1 MIRVLKFILLFIAF
15 PLYIKANTEKL
26 PINRHFIIVVDQ
38 TINSSNNNLSALY
51 KGLSCWL
58 QGENPLQYIER
69 NASVVPPSLNFDQ
82 QNDAISLFAFG
93 MPGNGHKMNSEYGR
107 IHSECWN
114 GSKSEQYVFKDVTKS
129 LIHKRERYINGE
141 RVTAYNGQ
149 HDQMSLPTFLR
160 DCLRPLFNSQDPL
173 HVMISNNSGI
183 TMSHFVYPLIMNFI
197 SKEET
202 ANEYYLILV
211 SDFKSGQYSNNDQ
224 DDKNTLYSLISGKSH
239 IMAYF
244 ERQIKSMRA
253 PFVQAEY
260 LHFQAGDLGA
270 RGVRLIHKDIVMKSQ
285 LYLNSS
291 LELSQKRGNQFNL
304 SEANI
309 TFDKDKATTIDS
321 IGIMILEGKKLLS
334 YRTIVRG
341 DDEIAKL
348 LTEKREYEI
357 PAQTSMDLGQ
367 SSLGDITVK
376 YIFFTMSHDSEGNSV
391 LPVSLTSQQIIAK
404 ESITYIDQEFRR
416 TMTIVLI
423 TLSIIIIIAI
433 MYWLGRKKEVVVNI
447 SRFAQKYVSVTKDR
461 GAVELPCWFYVKD
474 NNLNRIKVSGSVECC
489 RKMTIGGMT
498 KLYVR
503 LQETKPDGF
512 SYYVNGK
519 ECNKFLYIP
528 LKGNK
533 FSFELDININPDIV
547 DVHQLHACSVMMDF
561 KVETSLC
568 GMFKHTDIGI
578 SPEVYDFYFIEDLGR
593 AWVGLDPGTSGS
605 CVAIGNPSGALND
618 PSISLVEVSQG
629 ETMTKIIPSRIIFN
643 KSLAGKTIDMLLPN
657 IDYEYGIAADRNWRA
672 SSSMPRFQSI
682 KKLLG
687 YKKADEDKIDV
698 CVSGSSLK
706 FSGVDLAH
714 LLMRGLDR
722 DLMEYLNNMP
732 VADRQRISENGEC
745 PQRAVVAIPNN
756 YTLPKIE
763 DMIESV
769 ARLGKFKEI
778 RFIYEAEGVL
788 FNYLRKTFG
797 EKQSGTETIM
807 VYDMGGATI
816 NLTVFRITYSYK
828 NGSTYYNISTLGRIG
843 YAVGGDNIDV
853 ALMEYIFTMVSKDEK
868 KRHEYEKKNKTKI
881 LDLILGFK
889 KNIINA
895 QDYTNKMNYLIA
907 EERFMKKISRHD
919 INLEKPR
926 INREIED
933 IQKYYTGLLGALCDK
948 DGYITETSKI
958 LGDFGK
964 IEERE
969 IENNGNTF
977 IENMLDK
984 ILHSSELQNY
994 VYSKI
999 EDAVGEILNYPE
1011 VKSINIDKL
1020 IFAGRSTMFPKI
1032 KDIVNTKV
1040 RSHSKHLNVLNIFS
1054 DEEIKTSVAYGA
1066 CWYGIYNGLVTLDNS
1081 RLTSAY
1087 GFKQT
1092 TGTDSN
1098 LKILLNQNSV
1108 FGDDNMVHGSID
1120 IESLFDGDGQTV
1132 SFYQIMGSGTGKEL
1146 LSEKNRY
1153 KVNFLTGI
1161 PVTQLTQSI
1170 GIDVGR
1176 NNFATCSVTF
1186 DTGMTER
1193 RSDLD
1198 IQTRDIT
1205 EENDWAYVFAT
1216 TDEESVDQPATS
1228 GVSRSNQPTER
1239 KQTAERIAPLQSGQ
1253 WYDNL
1258 DKNKKRRF

>member
-1 MIRVLKFILLFIAF
+1 MFIAF
-15 PLYIKANTEKL
+15 PLYIKANTERL

-38 TINSSNNNLSALY
+38 TISSSNNNLSALY

-58 QGENPLQYIER
+58 QGKDPLQYIER
-69 NASVVPPSLNFDQ
+69 NASVVPSSLNFDQ

-93 MPGNGHKMNSEYGR
+93 MLGDGHKMNSEYGR

-129 LIHKRERYINGE
+129 LIHKRERYLNGE
-141 RVTAYNGQ
+141 RVTAYDGQ
-149 HDQMSLPTFLR
+149 QNKMSLPTFLKY
-160 DCLRPLFNSQDPL
+160 CLRPLFNSQDPL
-173 HVMISNNSGI
+173 HIMIRNNSGI

-197 SKEET
+197 SKKET

-304 SEANI
+304 SDANI

-321 IGIMILEGKKLLS
+321 IGIMIMEGGKILS

-357 PAQTSMDLGQ
+357 PAQTSIDLGQ

-404 ESITYIDQEFRR
+404 ENITYIDQEFRR

-423 TLSIIIIIAI
+423 SLSVIIIIAI
-433 MYWLGRKKEVVVNI
+433 MYWMGRKKKVVVNI
-447 SRFAQKYVSVTKDR
+447 SRFAQKYVNVTKDR
-461 GAVELPCWFYVKD
+461 GAVELPCWFYVKG
-474 NNLNRIKVSGSVECC
+474 NNLNRIKVSGSVDCC

-512 SYYVNGK
+512 SYYVDGK
-519 ECNKFLYIP
+519 KCNDFLHIP
-528 LKGNK
+528 LKGKK
-533 FSFELDININPDIV
+533 FSFELDININPDTV
-547 DVHQLHACSVMMDF
+547 DVRQLHTCSVMIDF
-561 KVETSLC
+561 KVETSVGGL
-568 GMFKHTDIGI
+568 FKHIDAGI

-593 AWVGLDPGTSGS
+593 AWVGFDPGTSGS
-605 CVAIGNPSGALND
+605 CVAVGNPSGALND
-618 PSISLVEVSQG
+618 PSISLVEVRQG
-629 ETMTKIIPSRIIFN
+629 ETMKKIIPSRIIFN
-643 KSLAGKTIDMLLPN
+643 KSFAGKSIDMLLPG

-672 SSSMPRFQSI
+672 SRNMPRFQSI

-687 YKKADEDKIDV
+687 YKKAEEDKIGV
-698 CVSGSSLK
+698 TVGGTTLK

-714 LLMRGLDR
+714 MLMRGLDR
-722 DLMEYLNNMP
+722 ELTEYLNSMSGI
-732 VADRQRISENGEC
+732 DRQRVTDNGSC

-763 DMIESV
+763 DMIASV
-769 ARLGKFKEI
+769 ERLGKFKEI

-797 EKQSGTETIM
+797 QKRLGMENVM

-816 NLTVFRITYSYK
+816 NLTVFRITYTSK

-853 ALMEYIFTMVSKDEK
+853 ALMEYIFTMASDNEN
-868 KRHEYEKKNKTKI
+868 KRHDYEKKHKTEILEAI
-881 LDLILGFK
+881 LDLK

-895 QDYTNKMNYLIA
+895 DREYKDPGLI
-907 EERFMKKISRHD
+907 
-919 INLEKPR
+919 
-926 INREIED
+926 
-933 IQKYYTGLLGALCDK
+933 GAL
-948 DGYITETSKI
+948 
-958 LGDFGK
+958 
-964 IEERE
+964 
-969 IENNGNTF
+969 
-977 IENMLDK
+977 LDK
-984 ILHSSELQNY
+984 EGFCNFTNRLLDSFGSIDDSAMEDVDFTKNTLQKLLDSEELLNF
-994 VYSKI
+994 VYSRVK
-999 EDAVGEILNYPE
+999 DAVVEILKYPE
-1011 VKSINIDKL
+1011 VKSITIDKL
-1020 IFAGRSTMFPKI
+1020 LFAGRSTMFPGI
-1032 KDIVNTKV
+1032 RSIVETV
-1040 RSHSKHLNVLNIFS
+1040 VQSHSHRVKIPNIFN

-1092 TGTDSN
+1092 TGTDSI
-1098 LKILLNQNSV
+1098 LKVLLNQNSV
-1108 FGDDNMVHGSID
+1108 FGHDNMVHGSID

-1132 SFYQIMGSGTGKEL
+1132 SFYQIMGSGTGDDL

-1153 KVNFLTGI
+1153 KVNYLTGI

-1170 GIDVGR
+1170 GVDVGR
-1176 NNFATCSVTF
+1176 NNFVTCSVTF

-1216 TDEESVDQPATS
+1216 TDEESVRQSAN
-1228 GVSRSNQPTER
+1228 VAHISRSNQQRER
-1239 KQTAERIAPLQSGQ
+1239 KQAADRKAPQQTGQ

-1258 DKNKKRRF
+1258 GKSNKRRF

>member
-58 QGENPLQYIER
+58 QGESPLQYIER

-433 MYWLGRKKEVVVNI
+433 MYWLGRKKKVVVNI

-503 LQETKPDGF
+503 LQETNPDGF

-519 ECNKFLYIP
+519 ECNNFLYIP

-547 DVHQLHACSVMMDF
+547 DVRQLHTCSVMIDF
-561 KVETSLC
+561 KVETSVGGL
-568 GMFKHTDIGI
+568 FKHTDAGI

-593 AWVGLDPGTSGS
+593 AWVGFDPGTSGS
-605 CVAIGNPSGALND
+605 CVAVGNPSGALND
-618 PSISLVEVSQG
+618 PSISLVEVSRG
-629 ETMTKIIPSRIIFN
+629 RTMTKIIPSRIIFN
-643 KSLAGKTIDMLLPN
+643 KSFAGKTVDTLLPN
-657 IDYEYGIAADRNWRA
+657 IDYEYGIAADRNWIA
-672 SSSMPRFQSI
+672 SRNMPRFQSI

-687 YKKADEDKIDV
+687 YKKAEEDKIEV
-698 CVSGSSLK
+698 TAGGTTLK

-714 LLMRGLDR
+714 MLMRGLDR
-722 DLMEYLNNMP
+722 DLMEYLNNMSDT
-732 VADRQRISENGEC
+732 DRQRVTDNGEC

-763 DMIESV
+763 DMIASV
-769 ARLGKFKEI
+769 ERLGKFKEI

-797 EKQSGTETIM
+797 QKQSGTENVM

-816 NLTVFRITYSYK
+816 NLTVFRITYTSK

-853 ALMEYIFTMVSKDEK
+853 ALMEYIFTMVSDNEN
-868 KRHEYEKKNKTKI
+868 KRHDYEKKHKTEILEAI
-881 LDLILGFK
+881 LDLK

-895 QDYTNKMNYLIA
+895 
-907 EERFMKKISRHD
+907 
-919 INLEKPR
+919 
-926 INREIED
+926 NRCGAD
-933 IQKYYTGLLGALCDK
+933 PVKLGNSAVGLLGALYDK
-948 DGYITETSKI
+948 EC
-958 LGDFGK
+958 FCH
-964 IEERE
+964 
-969 IENNGNTF
+969 NVN
-977 IENMLDK
+977 NMLGSFGDIDDSAMEEVDFTK
-984 ILHSSELQNY
+984 KTLQKLLDSKELIDF
-994 VYSKI
+994 VYSRVK
-999 EDAVGEILNYPE
+999 DAVAEILKYPE
-1011 VKSINIDKL
+1011 VKPVTIDKL
-1020 IFAGRSTMFPKI
+1020 LFAGRSTMFPGIRSMVETFVK
-1032 KDIVNTKV
+1032 
-1040 RSHSKHLNVLNIFS
+1040 SHSRRVKIPNIFD
-1054 DEEIKTSVAYGA
+1054 DEVEKTSVAYGA

-1092 TGTDSN
+1092 TGTDST
-1098 LKILLNQNSV
+1098 LKVLLNQNSV
-1108 FGDDNMVHGSID
+1108 FGDDNMVRGSID

-1132 SFYQIMGSGTGKEL
+1132 SFYQIMGCGTGDDL

-1153 KVNFLTGI
+1153 KVNYLTGI

-1216 TDEESVDQPATS
+1216 TDEESKSAASTS
-1228 GVSRSNQPTER
+1228 TVSRLNPHKER
-1239 KQTAERIAPLQSGQ
+1239 KQTNEPNILQQTGQ

>member
-1 MIRVLKFILLFIAF
+1 MFFLFPF
-15 PLYIKANTEKL
+15 CVKANIEKL

-38 TINSSNNNLSALY
+38 TISSSNNNLSALY
-51 KGLSCWL
+51 KGLCCWL
-58 QGENPLQYIER
+58 QGKEPLQYIEQ

-141 RVTAYNGQ
+141 RLTAYDGQ
-149 HDQMSLPTFLR
+149 QDKMSLPTFLR

-173 HVMISNNSGI
+173 HIMIRNNSGI

-357 PAQTSMDLGQ
+357 PAQTSMDLVQ

-433 MYWLGRKKEVVVNI
+433 MYWLGRKKKVVVNI

-519 ECNKFLYIP
+519 ECNNFLYIP

-547 DVHQLHACSVMMDF
+547 DVRQLHTCSVMIDF
-561 KVETSLC
+561 KVETSVGGL
-568 GMFKHTDIGI
+568 FKHTDAGI

-593 AWVGLDPGTSGS
+593 AWVGFDPGTSGS
-605 CVAIGNPSGALND
+605 CVAVGNPSGALND

-629 ETMTKIIPSRIIFN
+629 ETMKKIIPSRIIFN
-643 KSLAGKTIDMLLPN
+643 KSFAGKSCDMLLPG
-657 IDYEYGIAADRNWRA
+657 IDYEYGFAAERNWRA
-672 SSSMPRFQSI
+672 SRNLPRFQSI

-687 YKKADEDKIDV
+687 YKKDEEDKIV
-698 CVSGSSLK
+698 VTTGGTTLK
-706 FSGVDLAH
+706 FSGVDIAH

-722 DLMEYLNNMP
+722 ELMEYLNNMSGT
-732 VADRQRISENGEC
+732 DRQRVTDDGKC

-763 DMIESV
+763 DMIASV
-769 ARLGKFKEI
+769 ERLGKFKEI

-797 EKQSGTETIM
+797 QKQSGTETVM

-816 NLTVFRITYSYK
+816 NLTVFRITYTSK

-853 ALMEYIFTMVSKDEK
+853 ALMEYVFSKISGDKNEC
-868 KRHEYEKKNKTKI
+868 HDYEKKHKTQILGEILQNKLAIIQADRYIKIPKKNLDPMTERKYLSKLDMLRDRNSYIEATTAILSGFGVIDDSRIENDGDQFTANMLKKI
-881 LDLILGFK
+881 LNSDEL
-889 KNIINA
+889 
-895 QDYTNKMNYLIA
+895 Y
-907 EERFMKKISRHD
+907 
-919 INLEKPR
+919 
-926 INREIED
+926 
-933 IQKYYTGLLGALCDK
+933 
-948 DGYITETSKI
+948 
-958 LGDFGK
+958 DF
-964 IEERE
+964 
-969 IENNGNTF
+969 
-977 IENMLDK
+977 
-984 ILHSSELQNY
+984 
-994 VYSKI
+994 VYSKV
-999 EDAVGEILNYPE
+999 EDAINEILGYPE
-1011 VKSINIDKL
+1011 IKSIGIDKL
-1020 IFAGRSTMFPKI
+1020 LFAGRSTMFPQI
-1032 KDIVNTKV
+1032 RDIVQNIV
-1040 RSHSKHLNVLNIFS
+1040 RKHSPHIKTLEIFD

-1098 LKILLNQNSV
+1098 LKVLLNQNSV

-1120 IESLFDGDGQTV
+1120 IESLFDSDGQTV
-1132 SFYQIMGSGTGKEL
+1132 SFYQIMGSGTGNDL

-1153 KVNFLTGI
+1153 KVNYLTGI

-1170 GIDVGR
+1170 SIDVDR

-1239 KQTAERIAPLQSGQ
+1239 KQTAERIPPQQTWQ
-1253 WYDNL
+1253 WYDSN
-1258 DKNKKRRF
+1258 KRRF

>member
-1 MIRVLKFILLFIAF
+1 MFIAF
-15 PLYIKANTEKL
+15 PLYIKANTERL

-38 TINSSNNNLSALY
+38 TISSSNNNLSALY

-58 QGENPLQYIER
+58 QGKDPLQYIER
-69 NASVVPPSLNFDQ
+69 NASVVPSSLNFDQ

-93 MPGNGHKMNSEYGR
+93 MLGDGHKMNSEYGR

-129 LIHKRERYINGE
+129 LIHKRERYLNGE
-141 RVTAYNGQ
+141 RVTAYDGQ
-149 HDQMSLPTFLR
+149 QNKMSLPTFLK

-173 HVMISNNSGI
+173 HIMINNNSGI

-197 SKEET
+197 SKKET

-304 SEANI
+304 SDANI
-309 TFDKDKATTIDS
+309 SFDKDKATTIDS
-321 IGIMILEGKKLLS
+321 IGIMIMEGEKILS

-357 PAQTSMDLGQ
+357 PAQTSIDLGK

-404 ESITYIDQEFRR
+404 ENITYIDQEFRR

-423 TLSIIIIIAI
+423 SLSVIIIIAI
-433 MYWLGRKKEVVVNI
+433 MYWMGRKKKVVVNI
-447 SRFAQKYVSVTKDR
+447 SRFAQKYVNVTKDR
-461 GAVELPCWFYVKD
+461 GAVELPCWFYVKG
-474 NNLNRIKVSGSVECC
+474 NNLNRIKVSGSVDCC

-512 SYYVNGK
+512 SYYVDGK
-519 ECNKFLYIP
+519 KCNDFLHIP
-528 LKGNK
+528 LKGKK
-533 FSFELDININPDIV
+533 FSFELDININPDTV
-547 DVHQLHACSVMMDF
+547 DVRQLHTCSVMIDF
-561 KVETSLC
+561 KVETSVGGL
-568 GMFKHTDIGI
+568 FKHIDAGI

-593 AWVGLDPGTSGS
+593 AWVGFDPGTSGS
-605 CVAIGNPSGALND
+605 CVAVGNPSGALND
-618 PSISLVEVSQG
+618 PSISLVEVRQG
-629 ETMTKIIPSRIIFN
+629 ETMKKIIPSRIIFN
-643 KSLAGKTIDMLLPN
+643 KSFAGKSIDMLLPG

-672 SSSMPRFQSI
+672 SRNMPRFQSI

-687 YKKADEDKIDV
+687 YKKAEEDKIGV
-698 CVSGSSLK
+698 TVGGTTLK

-714 LLMRGLDR
+714 MLMRGLDR
-722 DLMEYLNNMP
+722 ELTEYLNSMSGI
-732 VADRQRISENGEC
+732 DRQRVTDNGSC

-763 DMIESV
+763 DMIASV
-769 ARLGKFKEI
+769 ERLGKFKEI

-797 EKQSGTETIM
+797 QKRLGMENVM

-816 NLTVFRITYSYK
+816 NLTVFRITYTSK

-853 ALMEYIFTMVSKDEK
+853 ALMEYIFAMASDNEK
-868 KRHEYEKKNKTKI
+868 KRHDYEKKHKTEILEAI
-881 LDLILGFK
+881 LDLK

-895 QDYTNKMNYLIA
+895 DREYKDPGLI
-907 EERFMKKISRHD
+907 
-919 INLEKPR
+919 
-926 INREIED
+926 
-933 IQKYYTGLLGALCDK
+933 GAL
-948 DGYITETSKI
+948 
-958 LGDFGK
+958 
-964 IEERE
+964 
-969 IENNGNTF
+969 
-977 IENMLDK
+977 LDK
-984 ILHSSELQNY
+984 EGFCNFTNRLLDSFGSIDDSAMEDVDFTKNTLQKLLDSEELLNF
-994 VYSKI
+994 VYSRVK
-999 EDAVGEILNYPE
+999 DAVVEILKYPE
-1011 VKSINIDKL
+1011 VKSITIDKL
-1020 IFAGRSTMFPKI
+1020 LFAGRSTMFPGI
-1032 KDIVNTKV
+1032 RSIVETV
-1040 RSHSKHLNVLNIFS
+1040 VQSHSHRVKIPNIFN

-1092 TGTDSN
+1092 TGTDSI
-1098 LKILLNQNSV
+1098 LKVLLNQNSV
-1108 FGDDNMVHGSID
+1108 FGHDNMVHGSID

-1132 SFYQIMGSGTGKEL
+1132 SFYQIMGSGTGDDL

-1153 KVNFLTGI
+1153 KVNYLTGI

-1170 GIDVGR
+1170 GVDVGR

-1186 DTGMTER
+1186 DTGMIER

-1216 TDEESVDQPATS
+1216 TDEESVRQSAN
-1228 GVSRSNQPTER
+1228 VAHISRSNQQRER
-1239 KQTAERIAPLQSGQ
+1239 KQAADRKAPQQTGQ

-1258 DKNKKRRF
+1258 GKSNKRRF

>member
-58 QGENPLQYIER
+58 QGKDPLQYIER
-69 NASVVPPSLNFDQ
+69 NASVVPSSLNFDQ

-141 RVTAYNGQ
+141 RVTAYKGQ
-149 HDQMSLPTFLR
+149 HDQMSLSTFLR
-160 DCLRPLFNSQDPL
+160 DCLRTLFNSQDPL
-173 HVMISNNSGI
+173 HIMISNNSGI

-304 SEANI
+304 SDANI

-321 IGIMILEGKKLLS
+321 IGVMIMEGKKILS

-357 PAQTSMDLGQ
+357 PAQTSIDLGQ

-433 MYWLGRKKEVVVNI
+433 MYWLGRKKKVVVNI
-447 SRFAQKYVSVTKDR
+447 SRFAQKYVNVTKDR

-512 SYYVNGK
+512 CYYVNGK
-519 ECNKFLYIP
+519 ECNDFLYIP
-528 LKGNK
+528 LKGKK

-547 DVHQLHACSVMMDF
+547 DVRQLHTCSVMIDF
-561 KVETSLC
+561 KVETSVGGL
-568 GMFKHTDIGI
+568 FKHTDAGI

-593 AWVGLDPGTSGS
+593 AWVGFDPGTSGS
-605 CVAIGNPSGALND
+605 CVAVGNPSGALND
-618 PSISLVEVSQG
+618 PSISLVEVSRG
-629 ETMTKIIPSRIIFN
+629 RTMTKIIPSRIIFN
-643 KSLAGKTIDMLLPN
+643 KSFAGKSIDMLLPGV
-657 IDYEYGIAADRNWRA
+657 DYEYGIAADRNWIA
-672 SSSMPRFQSI
+672 SRNMPRFQSI

-687 YKKADEDKIDV
+687 YKKAEEDKIGV
-698 CVSGSSLK
+698 TAGGTTLK

-714 LLMRGLDR
+714 MLMRGLDR
-722 DLMEYLNNMP
+722 DLMEYLNNMSGT
-732 VADRQRISENGEC
+732 DRQRVTDNGDC

-763 DMIESV
+763 DMIASV
-769 ARLGKFKEI
+769 ERLGKFKEI

-797 EKQSGTETIM
+797 QKQSGTETVM

-816 NLTVFRITYSYK
+816 NLTVFRITYTSK

-853 ALMEYIFTMVSKDEK
+853 AIMEYVFSKVSRDKNKCHD
-868 KRHEYEKKNKTKI
+868 YEKKHKTQILGKISQNKLAIIQADRYIKIPKKNLDQMEECIYLSKLDMLGDRNSYKKETTAILSGFGVIDDSQIENDGERFTANMLKKI
-881 LDLILGFK
+881 LNSDEL
-889 KNIINA
+889 
-895 QDYTNKMNYLIA
+895 Y
-907 EERFMKKISRHD
+907 
-919 INLEKPR
+919 
-926 INREIED
+926 
-933 IQKYYTGLLGALCDK
+933 
-948 DGYITETSKI
+948 
-958 LGDFGK
+958 DF
-964 IEERE
+964 
-969 IENNGNTF
+969 
-977 IENMLDK
+977 
-984 ILHSSELQNY
+984 
-994 VYSKI
+994 VYSKV
-999 EDAVGEILNYPE
+999 EDAINEILGYPE
-1011 VKSINIDKL
+1011 IKSIGIDKL
-1020 IFAGRSTMFPKI
+1020 LFAGRSTMFPKI
-1032 KDIVNTKV
+1032 RDIVQNIV
-1040 RSHSKHLNVLNIFS
+1040 RKHSRRIKTLEIFD

-1092 TGTDSN
+1092 TGTDST
-1098 LKILLNQNSV
+1098 LKVLLNQNSV

-1132 SFYQIMGSGTGKEL
+1132 SFYQIMGSGTGNDL

-1153 KVNFLTGI
+1153 KVNYLTGI

-1216 TDEESVDQPATS
+1216 TDEESVEQPATS
-1228 GVSRSNQPTER
+1228 GISRSNQPTER

>member
-38 TINSSNNNLSALY
+38 TISSSNNNLSTLY

-58 QGENPLQYIER
+58 QGKEPLQYIEQ

-114 GSKSEQYVFKDVTKS
+114 GSKSEQYIFKDVTKS

-173 HVMISNNSGI
+173 HNMISNNSGI

-260 LHFQAGDLGA
+260 LHFQVGDLGA

-423 TLSIIIIIAI
+423 TLSVIIIITI
-433 MYWLGRKKEVVVNI
+433 MYWLGRKKKVVVNI
-447 SRFAQKYVSVTKDR
+447 SRFAQKYVNVTKDR

-489 RKMTIGGMT
+489 RRMTIGGMT

-519 ECNKFLYIP
+519 ECNNFLYIP

-547 DVHQLHACSVMMDF
+547 DVRQLHTCSVMIDF
-561 KVETSLC
+561 KVETSVGGL
-568 GMFKHTDIGI
+568 FKHTDAGI
-578 SPEVYDFYFIEDLGR
+578 SPEV
-593 AWVGLDPGTSGS
+593 
-605 CVAIGNPSGALND
+605 
-618 PSISLVEVSQG
+618 
-629 ETMTKIIPSRIIFN
+629 
-643 KSLAGKTIDMLLPN
+643 
-657 IDYEYGIAADRNWRA
+657 
-672 SSSMPRFQSI
+672 
-682 KKLLG
+682 
-687 YKKADEDKIDV
+687 
-698 CVSGSSLK
+698 
-706 FSGVDLAH
+706 
-714 LLMRGLDR
+714 
-722 DLMEYLNNMP
+722 
-732 VADRQRISENGEC
+732 
-745 PQRAVVAIPNN
+745 
-756 YTLPKIE
+756 
-763 DMIESV
+763 
-769 ARLGKFKEI
+769 
-778 RFIYEAEGVL
+778 
-788 FNYLRKTFG
+788 
-797 EKQSGTETIM
+797 
-807 VYDMGGATI
+807 
-816 NLTVFRITYSYK
+816 
-828 NGSTYYNISTLGRIG
+828 
-843 YAVGGDNIDV
+843 
-853 ALMEYIFTMVSKDEK
+853 
-868 KRHEYEKKNKTKI
+868 
-881 LDLILGFK
+881 
-889 KNIINA
+889 
-895 QDYTNKMNYLIA
+895 
-907 EERFMKKISRHD
+907 
-919 INLEKPR
+919 
-926 INREIED
+926 
-933 IQKYYTGLLGALCDK
+933 
-948 DGYITETSKI
+948 
-958 LGDFGK
+958 
-964 IEERE
+964 
-969 IENNGNTF
+969 
-977 IENMLDK
+977 
-984 ILHSSELQNY
+984 
-994 VYSKI
+994 
-999 EDAVGEILNYPE
+999 
-1011 VKSINIDKL
+1011 
-1020 IFAGRSTMFPKI
+1020 
-1032 KDIVNTKV
+1032 
-1040 RSHSKHLNVLNIFS
+1040 
-1054 DEEIKTSVAYGA
+1054 
-1066 CWYGIYNGLVTLDNS
+1066 
-1081 RLTSAY
+1081 
-1087 GFKQT
+1087 
-1092 TGTDSN
+1092 
-1098 LKILLNQNSV
+1098 
-1108 FGDDNMVHGSID
+1108 
-1120 IESLFDGDGQTV
+1120 
-1132 SFYQIMGSGTGKEL
+1132 
-1146 LSEKNRY
+1146 
-1153 KVNFLTGI
+1153 
-1161 PVTQLTQSI
+1161 
-1170 GIDVGR
+1170 
-1176 NNFATCSVTF
+1176 
-1186 DTGMTER
+1186 
-1193 RSDLD
+1193 
-1198 IQTRDIT
+1198 
-1205 EENDWAYVFAT
+1205 
-1216 TDEESVDQPATS
+1216 
-1228 GVSRSNQPTER
+1228 
-1239 KQTAERIAPLQSGQ
+1239 
-1253 WYDNL
+1253 
-1258 DKNKKRRF
+1258 

>member
-1 MIRVLKFILLFIAF
+1 MIRVLKFLLLFIAF
-15 PLYIKANTEKL
+15 PLYIKANTERL

-38 TINSSNNNLSALY
+38 TISSSNNNLSALY

-58 QGENPLQYIER
+58 QGKDPLQYIER
-69 NASVVPPSLNFDQ
+69 NASVVPSSLNFDQ

-93 MPGNGHKMNSEYGR
+93 MLGDGHKMNSEYGR

-129 LIHKRERYINGE
+129 LIHKRERYLNGE
-141 RVTAYNGQ
+141 RVTAYDGQ
-149 HDQMSLPTFLR
+149 QNKMSLPTFLK

-173 HVMISNNSGI
+173 HIMISNNSGI

-197 SKEET
+197 SKKET

-304 SEANI
+304 SDANI
-309 TFDKDKATTIDS
+309 SFDKDKATTIDS
-321 IGIMILEGKKLLS
+321 IGIMIMEGGKILS

-357 PAQTSMDLGQ
+357 PAQTSIDLGQ

-404 ESITYIDQEFRR
+404 ENITYIDQEFRR

-423 TLSIIIIIAI
+423 SLSVIIIIAI
-433 MYWLGRKKEVVVNI
+433 MYWMGRKKKVVVNI
-447 SRFAQKYVSVTKDR
+447 SRFAQKYVNVTKDR
-461 GAVELPCWFYVKD
+461 GAVELPCWFYVKG
-474 NNLNRIKVSGSVECC
+474 NNLNRIKVSGSVDCC

-512 SYYVNGK
+512 SYYVDGK
-519 ECNKFLYIP
+519 KCNDFLHIP
-528 LKGNK
+528 LKGKK
-533 FSFELDININPDIV
+533 FSFELDININPDTV
-547 DVHQLHACSVMMDF
+547 DVRQLHTCSVMIDF
-561 KVETSLC
+561 KVETSVGGL
-568 GMFKHTDIGI
+568 FKHIDAGI

-593 AWVGLDPGTSGS
+593 AWVGFDPGTSGS
-605 CVAIGNPSGALND
+605 CVAVGNPSGALND
-618 PSISLVEVSQG
+618 PSISLVEVRQG
-629 ETMTKIIPSRIIFN
+629 ETMKKIIPSRIIFN
-643 KSLAGKTIDMLLPN
+643 KSFAGKSIDMLLPG

-672 SSSMPRFQSI
+672 SRNMPRFQSI

-687 YKKADEDKIDV
+687 YKKAEEDKIGV
-698 CVSGSSLK
+698 TVGGTTLK

-714 LLMRGLDR
+714 MLMRGLDR
-722 DLMEYLNNMP
+722 ELTEYLNSMSGI
-732 VADRQRISENGEC
+732 DRQRVTDNGAC

-763 DMIESV
+763 DMIASV
-769 ARLGKFKEI
+769 ERLGKFKEI

-797 EKQSGTETIM
+797 QKRLGMENVM

-816 NLTVFRITYSYK
+816 NLTVFRITYTSK

-853 ALMEYIFTMVSKDEK
+853 ALMEYIFAMASDNEN
-868 KRHEYEKKNKTKI
+868 KRHDYEKKHKTEILEAI
-881 LDLILGFK
+881 LDLK

-895 QDYTNKMNYLIA
+895 DREYKDPGLI
-907 EERFMKKISRHD
+907 
-919 INLEKPR
+919 
-926 INREIED
+926 
-933 IQKYYTGLLGALCDK
+933 GAL
-948 DGYITETSKI
+948 
-958 LGDFGK
+958 
-964 IEERE
+964 
-969 IENNGNTF
+969 
-977 IENMLDK
+977 LDK
-984 ILHSSELQNY
+984 EGFCNFTNRLLDSFGSIDDSAMEDVDFTKNTLQKLLDSEELLNF
-994 VYSKI
+994 VYSRVK
-999 EDAVGEILNYPE
+999 DAVVEILKYPE
-1011 VKSINIDKL
+1011 VKSITIDKL
-1020 IFAGRSTMFPKI
+1020 LFAGRSTMFPGI
-1032 KDIVNTKV
+1032 RSIVETV
-1040 RSHSKHLNVLNIFS
+1040 VQSHSHRVKIPNIFN

-1092 TGTDSN
+1092 TGTDSI
-1098 LKILLNQNSV
+1098 LKVLLNQNSV

-1132 SFYQIMGSGTGKEL
+1132 SFYQIMGSGTGDDL

-1153 KVNFLTGI
+1153 KVNYLTGI

-1216 TDEESVDQPATS
+1216 TDEESVRQSAN
-1228 GVSRSNQPTER
+1228 VAHISRSNQQRER
-1239 KQTAERIAPLQSGQ
+1239 KQAADRKAPQQTGQ

-1258 DKNKKRRF
+1258 GKSNKRRF

>member
-1 MIRVLKFILLFIAF
+1 MFITF

-58 QGENPLQYIER
+58 QGKDPLQYIER
-69 NASVVPPSLNFDQ
+69 NASVVPSSLNFDQ

-141 RVTAYNGQ
+141 RLTAYNGQ
-149 HDQMSLPTFLR
+149 QDKMSLSNFLR

-173 HVMISNNSGI
+173 HIMISNNSGI

-304 SEANI
+304 SDANI

-321 IGIMILEGKKLLS
+321 IGVMIMEGKKLLS

-341 DDEIAKL
+341 DDKIAKL

-423 TLSIIIIIAI
+423 TLSFIIIIAI
-433 MYWLGRKKEVVVNI
+433 MYWLGRKKKVVVNI
-447 SRFAQKYVSVTKDR
+447 SRFAQKYVNVTKDR

-503 LQETKPDGF
+503 LQEAQPNGF

-519 ECNKFLYIP
+519 ECNNFLYIP

-547 DVHQLHACSVMMDF
+547 DVRLLHTCSVMMDF
-561 KVETSLC
+561 KVETSIGGL
-568 GMFKHTDIGI
+568 FKHTDVGI

-593 AWVGLDPGTSGS
+593 AWVGFDPGTSGS
-605 CVAIGNPSGALND
+605 CVAVGNPSGALNA
-618 PSISLVEVSQG
+618 PSISLVEVTRG
-629 ETMTKIIPSRIIFN
+629 RTMTKIIPSRIIFN
-643 KSLAGKTIDMLLPN
+643 KSFAGKSCDMLLPG
-657 IDYEYGIAADRNWRA
+657 IDYEYGIAAERNWRA
-672 SSSMPRFQSI
+672 SRNMPRFQSI

-687 YKKADEDKIDV
+687 YKKAEEDKIGV
-698 CVSGSSLK
+698 TAGGTTLK

-714 LLMRGLDR
+714 MLMSGLDR
-722 DLMEYLNNMP
+722 DLTEYVNNMSGT
-732 VADRQRISENGEC
+732 DRQRVTDNGVC

-763 DMIESV
+763 DMIASV
-769 ARLGKFKEI
+769 ERLGKFKEI

-797 EKQSGTETIM
+797 QKQSGTETVM

-816 NLTVFRITYSYK
+816 NLTVFRITYTSK

-853 ALMEYIFTMVSKDEK
+853 ALMEYIFTMASDNEN
-868 KRHEYEKKNKTKI
+868 KRHDYEKKHKTEILETI
-881 LDLILGFK
+881 LDLK

-895 QDYTNKMNYLIA
+895 YRGNKDPGLIGA
-907 EERFMKKISRHD
+907 LLDKEGFCNFANRLLDSFGGIDDLVMEGEDFTKKI
-919 INLEKPR
+919 L
-926 INREIED
+926 
-933 IQKYYTGLLGALCDK
+933 Q
-948 DGYITETSKI
+948 KI
-958 LGDFGK
+958 LDSK
-964 IEERE
+964 
-969 IENNGNTF
+969 
-977 IENMLDK
+977 
-984 ILHSSELQNY
+984 ELQDF
-994 VYSKI
+994 VYSRVK
-999 EDAVGEILNYPE
+999 DAVVEILKYPE
-1011 VKSINIDKL
+1011 VKPVTIDKL
-1020 IFAGRSTMFPKI
+1020 LFAGRSTMFPGIRSMVETFVK
-1032 KDIVNTKV
+1032 
-1040 RSHSKHLNVLNIFS
+1040 SHSRRVKTPNIFD
-1054 DEEIKTSVAYGA
+1054 DEEVKTSVAYGA

-1092 TGTDSN
+1092 TGTNSS
-1098 LKILLNQNSV
+1098 LKVLLNQNSV
-1108 FGDDNMVHGSID
+1108 FGDDNMVHGSIAV
-1120 IESLFDGDGQTV
+1120 ESLFDGDGQTV
-1132 SFYQIMGSGTGKEL
+1132 SFYQIMGSGTGDDL

-1153 KVNFLTGI
+1153 KVNYLTGI
-1161 PVTQLTQSI
+1161 PVTQLTQNI

-1216 TDEESVDQPATS
+1216 TDEESVRQSAKVAN
-1228 GVSRSNQPTER
+1228 VSHSNQQTER
-1239 KQTAERIAPLQSGQ
+1239 KQTAERIAPQQTGQ

-1258 DKNKKRRF
+1258 GKSNKRRF

>member
-1 MIRVLKFILLFIAF
+1 MFIAF

-58 QGENPLQYIER
+58 QGKDPLQYIER
-69 NASVVPPSLNFDQ
+69 NASVVPSSLNFDQ

-141 RVTAYNGQ
+141 RVTAYKGQ

-173 HVMISNNSGI
+173 HIMISNNSGI

-291 LELSQKRGNQFNL
+291 LELSQKSGSQFNL
-304 SEANI
+304 SDANI

-321 IGIMILEGKKLLS
+321 IGIMIMEGKKLLS

-357 PAQTSMDLGQ
+357 PAQTSIDLGQ

-423 TLSIIIIIAI
+423 TLSVIIIIAI
-433 MYWLGRKKEVVVNI
+433 MYWLGRKKKVVVNI
-447 SRFAQKYVSVTKDR
+447 SRFAQKYVNVTKDR
-461 GAVELPCWFYVKD
+461 GAVELPCWFYVKG

-489 RKMTIGGMT
+489 RKVTIGGMT

-512 SYYVNGK
+512 SYYVNGQ
-519 ECNKFLYIP
+519 ECKNFLYIP
-528 LKGNK
+528 LKGKK

-643 KSLAGKTIDMLLPN
+643 KSFAGKTVDTLLPG
-657 IDYEYGIAADRNWRA
+657 IDYQYGIAANRDWRA
-672 SSSMPRFQSI
+672 SCNMPRFQSI

-687 YKKADEDKIDV
+687 YKKAEEDKIEV
-698 CVSGSSLK
+698 TVGGTTLK

-714 LLMRGLDR
+714 MLMRGLDR
-722 DLMEYLNNMP
+722 DLMEYLNNIS
-732 VADRQRISENGEC
+732 VTDRQRVTDKGEC

-763 DMIESV
+763 DMIASV
-769 ARLGKFKEI
+769 ERLGKFKEI

-797 EKQSGTETIM
+797 QKQSGTETIM

-816 NLTVFRITYSYK
+816 NLTVFRITYTRK

-853 ALMEYIFTMVSKDEK
+853 ALMEKIFTIISDNENE
-868 KRHEYEKKNKTKI
+868 RHDYEKKHKTEMLDAI
-881 LDLILGFK
+881 LDLK

-895 QDYTNKMNYLIA
+895 Y
-907 EERFMKKISRHD
+907 R
-919 INLEKPR
+919 
-926 INREIED
+926 
-933 IQKYYTGLLGALCDK
+933 GDK
-948 DGYITETSKI
+948 DAGLILNLLDVESFWKFTIRLLDSFVVMNDPKMTKMYIFNKLYNRDRPSPCGDIEKEDLTVKSKDFTKEI
-958 LGDFGK
+958 LQKLLDSKELLDF
-964 IEERE
+964 
-969 IENNGNTF
+969 
-977 IENMLDK
+977 
-984 ILHSSELQNY
+984 
-994 VYSKI
+994 VYSRVN
-999 EDAVGEILNYPE
+999 DAVEEILKYPD
-1011 VKSINIDKL
+1011 VKTVKIDKL
-1020 IFAGRSTMFPKI
+1020 LFAGRSTMFPRIRQMVETLVK
-1032 KDIVNTKV
+1032 
-1040 RSHSKHLNVLNIFS
+1040 SHSRRVEIPDIFD

-1092 TGTDSN
+1092 TGTDSC
-1098 LKILLNQNSV
+1098 LKVLLNQNSV

-1132 SFYQIMGSGTGKEL
+1132 SFYQIMGSGTGNDL

-1153 KVNFLTGI
+1153 KVNYLTGI

>member
-58 QGENPLQYIER
+58 QGKDPLQYIER
-69 NASVVPPSLNFDQ
+69 DASVVPPSLNFDQ
-82 QNDAISLFAFG
+82 QNDVISLFAFG

-291 LELSQKRGNQFNL
+291 LELSQKRGSQFNL
-304 SEANI
+304 SDANI

-321 IGIMILEGKKLLS
+321 IGIMIMEGKKLLS

-357 PAQTSMDLGQ
+357 PAQTSIDLGQ

-433 MYWLGRKKEVVVNI
+433 MYWLGRKKKVVVNI
-447 SRFAQKYVSVTKDR
+447 SRFAQKYVNVTKDR

-519 ECNKFLYIP
+519 ECKNFLYIP

-533 FSFELDININPDIV
+533 FCFELDININPDIV
-547 DVHQLHACSVMMDF
+547 DVRQLHTCSVMIDF
-561 KVETSLC
+561 KVETSVGGL
-568 GMFKHTDIGI
+568 FKHTDAGI

-593 AWVGLDPGTSGS
+593 AWVGFDPGTSGS
-605 CVAIGNPSGALND
+605 CVAVGNPSGALND
-618 PSISLVEVSQG
+618 PSISLVEVSRG
-629 ETMTKIIPSRIIFN
+629 RTMTKIIPSRIIFN
-643 KSLAGKTIDMLLPN
+643 KSFAGKSIDMLLPG

-672 SSSMPRFQSI
+672 SRNMPRFQSI

-687 YKKADEDKIDV
+687 YKKAEEDKIGV
-698 CVSGSSLK
+698 MAGGTTLK

-714 LLMRGLDR
+714 MLMRGLNR
-722 DLMEYLNNMP
+722 DLMEYLNNMSGT
-732 VADRQRISENGEC
+732 DRQRVTDNGEC

-763 DMIESV
+763 DMIASV
-769 ARLGKFKEI
+769 ERLGKFKEI

-797 EKQSGTETIM
+797 QKQSGTETVM

-816 NLTVFRITYSYK
+816 NLTVFRITYTSK

-853 ALMEYIFTMVSKDEK
+853 ALMEYIFTMVSDNED
-868 KRHEYEKKNKTKI
+868 KRHDYEKKHKTEILEAI
-881 LDLILGFK
+881 LDLK

-895 QDYTNKMNYLIA
+895 
-907 EERFMKKISRHD
+907 
-919 INLEKPR
+919 
-926 INREIED
+926 NRCGAD
-933 IQKYYTGLLGALCDK
+933 PVKLGNSAAGLLGALYDK
-948 DGYITETSKI
+948 EGFCNFANRLLNSFGGIDDSVVGGEDFTKKI
-958 LGDFGK
+958 LL
-964 IEERE
+964 E
-969 IENNGNTF
+969 I
-977 IENMLDK
+977 LDSK
-984 ILHSSELQNY
+984 ELQDF
-994 VYSKI
+994 VYSRVK
-999 EDAVGEILNYPE
+999 DAVVEILKYPE
-1011 VKSINIDKL
+1011 VKPVTIDKL
-1020 IFAGRSTMFPKI
+1020 LFAGRSTMFPGIRSMVETFVK
-1032 KDIVNTKV
+1032 
-1040 RSHSKHLNVLNIFS
+1040 SHSRRVKIPNIFD
-1054 DEEIKTSVAYGA
+1054 DEEVKTSVAYGA

-1081 RLTSAY
+1081 RLTSVY

-1092 TGTDSN
+1092 TGTDST
-1098 LKILLNQNSV
+1098 LKVLLNQNSV

-1132 SFYQIMGSGTGKEL
+1132 SFYQIMGSGTGDDL

-1153 KVNFLTGI
+1153 KVNYLTGI

-1216 TDEESVDQPATS
+1216 TDEESKSAAST
-1228 GVSRSNQPTER
+1228 PTVGRPNPHTEK
-1239 KQTAERIAPLQSGQ
+1239 KQTDGLNIPQQTGQ
-1253 WYDNL
+1253 WYDNW

>member
-1 MIRVLKFILLFIAF
+1 MIRFFKLTLLFFLF
-15 PLYIKANTEKL
+15 PFCVKANTEKL

-38 TINSSNNNLSALY
+38 TISSSNNNLKALY
-51 KGLSCWL
+51 KGLCCWL
-58 QGENPLQYIER
+58 QGKEPLQYIEQ
-69 NASVVPPSLNFDQ
+69 NASVVPTSLNFDQ

-149 HDQMSLPTFLR
+149 HDQMSLTTFLR

-173 HVMISNNSGI
+173 HNMISNNSGI

-291 LELSQKRGNQFNL
+291 LELSQERGNQFNL

-341 DDEIAKL
+341 DDEIANL

-503 LQETKPDGF
+503 LQETKPNGF

-519 ECNKFLYIP
+519 ECNNFLYIP

-547 DVHQLHACSVMMDF
+547 DVRQLHTCSVMIDF
-561 KVETSLC
+561 KVETSVGGL
-568 GMFKHTDIGI
+568 FKHTDAGI

-593 AWVGLDPGTSGS
+593 AWVGFDPGTSGS
-605 CVAIGNPSGALND
+605 CVAVGNPSGALND
-618 PSISLVEVSQG
+618 PSISLVEVSRG
-629 ETMTKIIPSRIIFN
+629 RTMTKIIPSRIIFN
-643 KSLAGKTIDMLLPN
+643 KSFAGKSIDMLLPGV
-657 IDYEYGIAADRNWRA
+657 DYEYGIAADRNWRA
-672 SSSMPRFQSI
+672 SRNMPRFQSI

-687 YKKADEDKIDV
+687 YKKAEEDKIGV
-698 CVSGSSLK
+698 MAGGTTLK

-714 LLMRGLDR
+714 MLMRGLDR
-722 DLMEYLNNMP
+722 DLMEYLNNMSGT
-732 VADRQRISENGEC
+732 DRQRVTDNGEC

-763 DMIESV
+763 DMIASV
-769 ARLGKFKEI
+769 ERLGKFKEI

-797 EKQSGTETIM
+797 QKQSGTETVM

-816 NLTVFRITYSYK
+816 NLTVFRITYTSK

-853 ALMEYIFTMVSKDEK
+853 ALMEYIFTMVSDNEN
-868 KRHEYEKKNKTKI
+868 KRHDYEKKHKTEILEAI
-881 LDLILGFK
+881 LDLK

-895 QDYTNKMNYLIA
+895 
-907 EERFMKKISRHD
+907 
-919 INLEKPR
+919 
-926 INREIED
+926 NRCGAD
-933 IQKYYTGLLGALCDK
+933 PVKLGNSAAGLLGALYDK
-948 DGYITETSKI
+948 EY
-958 LGDFGK
+958 FCH
-964 IEERE
+964 
-969 IENNGNTF
+969 NVN
-977 IENMLDK
+977 NMLGSFGDIDDSAMEEVDFTK
-984 ILHSSELQNY
+984 KTLQKLLDSKELIDF
-994 VYSKI
+994 VYSRVK
-999 EDAVGEILNYPE
+999 DAVAEILKYPE
-1011 VKSINIDKL
+1011 VKPVMIDKL
-1020 IFAGRSTMFPKI
+1020 LFAGRSTMFPGIRSMVETFVK
-1032 KDIVNTKV
+1032 
-1040 RSHSKHLNVLNIFS
+1040 SHSRRVKIPNIFD
-1054 DEEIKTSVAYGA
+1054 DEEVKTSVAYGA

-1092 TGTDSN
+1092 TGTDSI
-1098 LKILLNQNSV
+1098 LKVLLNQNSV

-1132 SFYQIMGSGTGKEL
+1132 SFYQIMGSGTGDDL

-1153 KVNFLTGI
+1153 KVNYLTGI

-1216 TDEESVDQPATS
+1216 TDEESKSAASTS
-1228 GVSRSNQPTER
+1228 TISRPNPHKER
-1239 KQTAERIAPLQSGQ
+1239 KQTDERNIPQQTGQ
-1253 WYDNL
+1253 WYDNW

>member
-38 TINSSNNNLSALY
+38 TINSSNNNLNALY

-58 QGENPLQYIER
+58 QGKDPLQYIER
-69 NASVVPPSLNFDQ
+69 NASVVPSSLNFDQ

-141 RVTAYNGQ
+141 RVTAYKGQ
-149 HDQMSLPTFLR
+149 HDQMSLSTFLR
-160 DCLRPLFNSQDPL
+160 DCLRTLFNSQDPL
-173 HVMISNNSGI
+173 HIMISNNSGI

-291 LELSQKRGNQFNL
+291 LELSQKRGSQFNL
-304 SEANI
+304 SDANI

-321 IGIMILEGKKLLS
+321 IGVMIMEGKKLLS

-433 MYWLGRKKEVVVNI
+433 MYWLGRKKKVVVNI
-447 SRFAQKYVSVTKDR
+447 SRFAQKYVNVTKNR

-512 SYYVNGK
+512 CYYVNGK
-519 ECNKFLYIP
+519 ECNDFLYIP
-528 LKGNK
+528 LKGKK

-547 DVHQLHACSVMMDF
+547 DVRQLHTCSVMIDF
-561 KVETSLC
+561 KVETTVGGL
-568 GMFKHTDIGI
+568 FKHTDAGI

-593 AWVGLDPGTSGS
+593 AWVGFDPGTSGS
-605 CVAIGNPSGALND
+605 CVAVGNPSGALND
-618 PSISLVEVSQG
+618 PSISLVEVSRG
-629 ETMTKIIPSRIIFN
+629 ETITKIIPSRIIFN
-643 KSLAGKTIDMLLPN
+643 KSFAGKSSDMLLPGV
-657 IDYEYGIAADRNWRA
+657 DYEYGFAAERNWRA
-672 SSSMPRFQSI
+672 SRNLPRFLSI

-687 YKKADEDKIDV
+687 YKKAEEDKIV
-698 CVSGSSLK
+698 VTAGGTTLK
-706 FSGVDLAH
+706 FSGVDIAH

-722 DLMEYLNNMP
+722 ELMEYLNNMSGI
-732 VADRQRISENGEC
+732 DRQRVTDNGEC

-763 DMIESV
+763 DMIASV
-769 ARLGKFKEI
+769 ERLGKFKEI

-797 EKQSGTETIM
+797 QKQSGTETVM

-816 NLTVFRITYSYK
+816 NLTVFRITYIRK

-853 ALMEYIFTMVSKDEK
+853 AIMEYVFSKVSGDKNKCHD
-868 KRHEYEKKNKTKI
+868 YEKKHKTQILGEILHNKLAIIQADRYIKIPKKELDLMTERKYQSELDILRDRNSYKEETTAILSGFGVIDDSQIENDGEQFTANMLKKI
-881 LDLILGFK
+881 LNSDEL
-889 KNIINA
+889 
-895 QDYTNKMNYLIA
+895 Y
-907 EERFMKKISRHD
+907 
-919 INLEKPR
+919 
-926 INREIED
+926 
-933 IQKYYTGLLGALCDK
+933 
-948 DGYITETSKI
+948 
-958 LGDFGK
+958 DF
-964 IEERE
+964 
-969 IENNGNTF
+969 
-977 IENMLDK
+977 
-984 ILHSSELQNY
+984 
-994 VYSKI
+994 VYSKV
-999 EDAVGEILNYPE
+999 EDAVNEILGYPE
-1011 VKSINIDKL
+1011 IKSIGIDKL
-1020 IFAGRSTMFPKI
+1020 LFAGRSTMFPKI
-1032 KDIVNTKV
+1032 RDIVQNIV
-1040 RSHSKHLNVLNIFS
+1040 RKHSRRIKTLEIFD

-1092 TGTDSN
+1092 TGTDST
-1098 LKILLNQNSV
+1098 LKVLLNQNSV

-1132 SFYQIMGSGTGKEL
+1132 SFYQIMGSGTGNDL

-1153 KVNFLTGI
+1153 KVNYLTGI

-1216 TDEESVDQPATS
+1216 TDEESVEQPATS
-1228 GVSRSNQPTER
+1228 GISRSNQPTER
-1239 KQTAERIAPLQSGQ
+1239 KQTAERIAPIQSGQ

>member
-58 QGENPLQYIER
+58 QGKDPLQYIER

-304 SEANI
+304 SDANI

-321 IGIMILEGKKLLS
+321 IGIMIMEGKKLLS
-334 YRTIVRG
+334 YRTVVRG

-433 MYWLGRKKEVVVNI
+433 MYWLGRKKKVVVNI
-447 SRFAQKYVSVTKDR
+447 SRFAQKYVNVTKDR

-474 NNLNRIKVSGSVECC
+474 NNLNRIKVSGCVECC
-489 RKMTIGGMT
+489 RKMTICGMT

-512 SYYVNGK
+512 CYYVNGK
-519 ECNKFLYIP
+519 ECNDFLYIP
-528 LKGNK
+528 LKGKK

-547 DVHQLHACSVMMDF
+547 DVRQLHTCSVMIDF
-561 KVETSLC
+561 KVETTVGGL
-568 GMFKHTDIGI
+568 FKHTDAGI

-593 AWVGLDPGTSGS
+593 AWVGFDPGTSGS
-605 CVAIGNPSGALND
+605 CVAVGNPSGALND

-643 KSLAGKTIDMLLPN
+643 KSFAGKSIDMLLPGV
-657 IDYEYGIAADRNWRA
+657 DYEYGIAADRNWRA
-672 SSSMPRFQSI
+672 SRKMPRFQSI

-687 YKKADEDKIDV
+687 YKKAEEDKIGV
-698 CVSGSSLK
+698 IAGGTTLK

-714 LLMRGLDR
+714 MLMRGLDR
-722 DLMEYLNNMP
+722 DLMEYLNNMSGI
-732 VADRQRISENGEC
+732 DRQRVTDNGEC

-763 DMIESV
+763 DMIASV
-769 ARLGKFKEI
+769 ERLGKFKEI

-797 EKQSGTETIM
+797 QKQSGTETVM

-816 NLTVFRITYSYK
+816 NLTVFRITYTSK

-853 ALMEYIFTMVSKDEK
+853 ALMENIFDMVSVNIDLFPEKEKMHEKEYYEAMLELRK
-868 KRHEYEKKNKTKI
+868 KRHDYEKKHKTEI
-881 LDLILGFK
+881 LEAILELK

-895 QDYTNKMNYLIA
+895 HRRVKD
-907 EERFMKKISRHD
+907 
-919 INLEKPR
+919 P
-926 INREIED
+926 
-933 IQKYYTGLLGALCDK
+933 GLLGALLDK
-948 DGYITETSKI
+948 ESFQNFATRLIGSFSNPRIPLV
-958 LGDFGK
+958 LGDDFTKSKLASLLGS
-964 IEERE
+964 
-969 IENNGNTF
+969 N
-977 IENMLDK
+977 
-984 ILHSSELQNY
+984 ELRNF
-994 VYSKI
+994 VYSRV
-999 EDAVGEILNYPE
+999 EDAIDEILSYPE
-1011 VKSINIDKL
+1011 VKQVTIDKL
-1020 IFAGRSTMFPKI
+1020 IFAGRSTMFPGIRERVETEVRQHSRRVKTL
-1032 KDIVNTKV
+1032 DI
-1040 RSHSKHLNVLNIFS
+1040 FD

-1092 TGTDSN
+1092 TGTDST
-1098 LKILLNQNSV
+1098 LKVLLNQNSV

-1132 SFYQIMGSGTGKEL
+1132 SFYQIMGSGTGNDL

-1153 KVNFLTGI
+1153 KVNYLTGI

-1170 GIDVGR
+1170 GIDVDR

-1216 TDEESVDQPATS
+1216 TDEESVEQPATS
-1228 GVSRSNQPTER
+1228 GISRSNQPTER
-1239 KQTAERIAPLQSGQ
+1239 KQTAERIAPIQSGQ

>member
-1 MIRVLKFILLFIAF
+1 MFIAF

-291 LELSQKRGNQFNL
+291 LELSQKRGSQFNL
-304 SEANI
+304 SDANI

-321 IGIMILEGKKLLS
+321 IGIMIMEGKKLLS

-357 PAQTSMDLGQ
+357 PAQTSIDLGQ

-404 ESITYIDQEFRR
+404 ESITYIDHEFRR

-433 MYWLGRKKEVVVNI
+433 MYWLGRKKKVVVNI
-447 SRFAQKYVSVTKDR
+447 SRFAQKYVNVTKDR

-474 NNLNRIKVSGSVECC
+474 NNLNRIKVSGNVECC

-519 ECNKFLYIP
+519 ECNNFLYIP

-547 DVHQLHACSVMMDF
+547 DVRQLHTCSVMIDF
-561 KVETSLC
+561 KVETSVGGL
-568 GMFKHTDIGI
+568 FKHTDAGI

-593 AWVGLDPGTSGS
+593 AWVGFDPGTSGS
-605 CVAIGNPSGALND
+605 CVAVGNPSGALNA

-629 ETMTKIIPSRIIFN
+629 KTMTKIIPSRIIFN
-643 KSLAGKTIDMLLPN
+643 KSFAGKTVDTLLPN

-672 SSSMPRFQSI
+672 SRNMPRFQSI

-687 YKKADEDKIDV
+687 YKKAEEDKIGV
-698 CVSGSSLK
+698 TVGGTTLK

-714 LLMRGLDR
+714 MLMRGLDR
-722 DLMEYLNNMP
+722 DLMEYLNNMSGT
-732 VADRQRISENGEC
+732 DRQRVTDNGEC

-763 DMIESV
+763 DMIASV
-769 ARLGKFKEI
+769 ERLGKFKEI

-797 EKQSGTETIM
+797 QKQSGTETIM

-816 NLTVFRITYSYK
+816 NLTVFRIIYTNK

-853 ALMEYIFTMVSKDEK
+853 ALMENIFTILSDNEN
-868 KRHEYEKKNKTKI
+868 KRHDYEKKHKTEMLGEI
-881 LDLILGFK
+881 LDLK

-895 QDYTNKMNYLIA
+895 SRKQEAPELILNLLD
-907 EERFMKKISRHD
+907 EESFCKFMIRLLDSFVVIDDPTMKKVYFD
-919 INLEKPR
+919 
-926 INREIED
+926 
-933 IQKYYTGLLGALCDK
+933 T
-948 DGYITETSKI
+948 KI
-958 LGDFGK
+958 LDLL
-964 IEERE
+964 RDLNRPNPCDD
-969 IENNGNTF
+969 IENLSMMKTF
-977 IENMLDK
+977 T
-984 ILHSSELQNY
+984 
-994 VYSKI
+994 
-999 EDAVGEILNYPE
+999 GEILDYLLDSKELRDFVYSRVKDAVVEILKYPE
-1011 VKSINIDKL
+1011 VKPVTIDKL
-1020 IFAGRSTMFPKI
+1020 LFAGRSTMFPGIRSMVETLVK
-1032 KDIVNTKV
+1032 
-1040 RSHSKHLNVLNIFS
+1040 SHSRRVKIPNIFD
-1054 DEEIKTSVAYGA
+1054 DEEVKTSVAYGA

-1092 TGTDSN
+1092 TGTDST
-1098 LKILLNQNSV
+1098 LKVLLNQNSV

-1132 SFYQIMGSGTGKEL
+1132 SFYQIMGSGTGDDL

-1153 KVNFLTGI
+1153 KVNYLTGI

-1216 TDEESVDQPATS
+1216 TDEESKSAASTS
-1228 GVSRSNQPTER
+1228 TVSRPDPHKER
-1239 KQTAERIAPLQSGQ
+1239 KQTDERNIPQQTGQ
-1253 WYDNL
+1253 WYDNW

>member
-1 MIRVLKFILLFIAF
+1 MIRLLKLTCLLFLF
-15 PLYIKANTEKL
+15 PFCVKANIEKL

-38 TINSSNNNLSALY
+38 TISSSNNNLSALY

-58 QGENPLQYIER
+58 QGKEPLQYIEQ
-69 NASVVPPSLNFDQ
+69 NASVIPPSLNFDQ

-114 GSKSEQYVFKDVTKS
+114 GSKSEQYVFNDVTKS

-149 HDQMSLPTFLR
+149 HDQMSLTTFLR

-173 HVMISNNSGI
+173 HIMISNNSGI

-291 LELSQKRGNQFNL
+291 LELSQKRGSQFNL
-304 SEANI
+304 SDANI

-321 IGIMILEGKKLLS
+321 IGVMIMEGEKLLS

-357 PAQTSMDLGQ
+357 PAQTSIDLGQ

-433 MYWLGRKKEVVVNI
+433 MYWLGRKKKVVVNI
-447 SRFAQKYVSVTKDR
+447 SRFAQKYVNVTKDR

-519 ECNKFLYIP
+519 ECNNFLYIP

-547 DVHQLHACSVMMDF
+547 DVRQLHTCSVMIDF
-561 KVETSLC
+561 KVETSV
-568 GMFKHTDIGI
+568 GGWFKHTDAGI

-593 AWVGLDPGTSGS
+593 AWVGFDPGTSGS
-605 CVAIGNPSGALND
+605 CVAVGNPSGALND

-629 ETMTKIIPSRIIFN
+629 ATMKKIIPSRIIFN
-643 KSLAGKTIDMLLPN
+643 ESFAGKTVDTLLPN

-672 SSSMPRFQSI
+672 SRNMPRFQSI

-687 YKKADEDKIDV
+687 YKKAEEDKIGV
-698 CVSGSSLK
+698 TVGGTTLK

-714 LLMRGLDR
+714 MLMRGLDR
-722 DLMEYLNNMP
+722 DLMEYLNNMSGT
-732 VADRQRISENGEC
+732 DRQRVTDNGEC

-763 DMIESV
+763 DMIASV
-769 ARLGKFKEI
+769 ERLGKFKEI

-797 EKQSGTETIM
+797 QKQSGTETIM

-816 NLTVFRITYSYK
+816 NLTVFRIIYTNK

-853 ALMEYIFTMVSKDEK
+853 ALMENIFTILSDNEN
-868 KRHEYEKKNKTKI
+868 KRHDYEKKHKTEMLGEI
-881 LDLILGFK
+881 LDLK

-895 QDYTNKMNYLIA
+895 SRKQKAPELILNLLD
-907 EERFMKKISRHD
+907 EESFCKFMIRLLDSFVVIDDPTMKKVYFD
-919 INLEKPR
+919 
-926 INREIED
+926 
-933 IQKYYTGLLGALCDK
+933 T
-948 DGYITETSKI
+948 KI
-958 LGDFGK
+958 LDKMRDLNRPNPCDDIENLRMMKTFTGK
-964 IEERE
+964 I
-969 IENNGNTF
+969 
-977 IENMLDK
+977 LDYLLDSK
-984 ILHSSELQNY
+984 ELRDF
-994 VYSKI
+994 VYSRVK
-999 EDAVGEILNYPE
+999 DAVEEILKYPD
-1011 VKSINIDKL
+1011 VKTVKIDKL
-1020 IFAGRSTMFPKI
+1020 LFAGRSTMFPGIRSMVETLVK
-1032 KDIVNTKV
+1032 
-1040 RSHSKHLNVLNIFS
+1040 SHSRRVEIPDIFD

-1092 TGTDSN
+1092 TGTDST
-1098 LKILLNQNSV
+1098 LKVLLNQNSV

-1132 SFYQIMGSGTGKEL
+1132 SFYQIMGSGTGNDL

-1153 KVNFLTGI
+1153 KVNYLTGI

-1216 TDEESVDQPATS
+1216 TDEESKSAASTPTVDRP
-1228 GVSRSNQPTER
+1228 NPHTEK
-1239 KQTAERIAPLQSGQ
+1239 KQTDELNIPQQTGQ
-1253 WYDNL
+1253 WYDNW

>member
-1 MIRVLKFILLFIAF
+1 MFIAF

-58 QGENPLQYIER
+58 QGEYPLQYIER
-69 NASVVPPSLNFDQ
+69 NASVVPSPLNFDQ

-149 HDQMSLPTFLR
+149 HDQMSLPIFLR

-173 HVMISNNSGI
+173 HIMISNNSGI

-291 LELSQKRGNQFNL
+291 LELSQKRETQFNL
-304 SEANI
+304 SDANI

-321 IGIMILEGKKLLS
+321 IGIMIMEGKKLLS

-433 MYWLGRKKEVVVNI
+433 MYWLGRKKKVEVNI
-447 SRFAQKYVSVTKDR
+447 SRFAQKYVNVTKDR
-461 GAVELPCWFYVKD
+461 GAVELPCWFYVRD

-489 RKMTIGGMT
+489 RKMSIGGMT

-519 ECNKFLYIP
+519 ECNNFLYIP

-547 DVHQLHACSVMMDF
+547 DVRQLHTCSVMIDF
-561 KVETSLC
+561 KVETSVRGL
-568 GMFKHTDIGI
+568 FKHTDAGI

-593 AWVGLDPGTSGS
+593 AWVGFDPGTSGS
-605 CVAIGNPSGALND
+605 CVAVGNPSGALND
-618 PSISLVEVSQG
+618 PSISLVEVSRG
-629 ETMTKIIPSRIIFN
+629 RTMTKIIPSRIIFN
-643 KSLAGKTIDMLLPN
+643 KSFAGKSIDMLLPG

-672 SSSMPRFQSI
+672 SRNMPRFQSI

-687 YKKADEDKIDV
+687 YKKVEEDKIGV
-698 CVSGSSLK
+698 MAGGTTLK

-714 LLMRGLDR
+714 MLMRGLDR
-722 DLMEYLNNMP
+722 DLIEYLNNMSGTN
-732 VADRQRISENGEC
+732 RQRVTDNGKC

-763 DMIESV
+763 DMIASV
-769 ARLGKFKEI
+769 ERLGKFKEI

-797 EKQSGTETIM
+797 QKQSGTETVM

-816 NLTVFRITYSYK
+816 NLTVFRITYTSK

-853 ALMEYIFTMVSKDEK
+853 ALMEYIFTMASDNEN
-868 KRHEYEKKNKTKI
+868 KRHDYEKKHKTEILEAI
-881 LDLILGFK
+881 LDLK

-895 QDYTNKMNYLIA
+895 KRCDADPVKFGNSA
-907 EERFMKKISRHD
+907 A
-919 INLEKPR
+919 
-926 INREIED
+926 
-933 IQKYYTGLLGALCDK
+933 GLLGAL
-948 DGYITETSKI
+948 
-958 LGDFGK
+958 
-964 IEERE
+964 
-969 IENNGNTF
+969 
-977 IENMLDK
+977 LDK
-984 ILHSSELQNY
+984 EGFCNFTNRLLDSFGSIDDSAMEDVDFTKNTLQKLLDSEELLNF
-994 VYSKI
+994 VYSRV
-999 EDAVGEILNYPE
+999 EDAVVEILKYPE
-1011 VKSINIDKL
+1011 VKSITIDKL
-1020 IFAGRSTMFPKI
+1020 LFAGRSTMFPKI
-1032 KDIVNTKV
+1032 RSIVETV
-1040 RSHSKHLNVLNIFS
+1040 VQSHSRRVKIPDIFN

-1092 TGTDSN
+1092 TGTDSI
-1098 LKILLNQNSV
+1098 LKVLLNQNSV

-1132 SFYQIMGSGTGKEL
+1132 SFYQIMGSGTGDDL

-1153 KVNFLTGI
+1153 KVNYLTGI

-1170 GIDVGR
+1170 GVDVSR

-1216 TDEESVDQPATS
+1216 TDEESVRQSAS
-1228 GVSRSNQPTER
+1228 VANVSRSKQKTER
-1239 KQTAERIAPLQSGQ
+1239 KQAAERKSPQQTGQ

-1258 DKNKKRRF
+1258 DKSNKRRF

>member
-1 MIRVLKFILLFIAF
+1 MFIAF

-58 QGENPLQYIER
+58 QGKDPLQYIER
-69 NASVVPPSLNFDQ
+69 NASVVPSSLNFDQ

-141 RVTAYNGQ
+141 RVTAYKGQ

-173 HVMISNNSGI
+173 HIMISNNSGI

-291 LELSQKRGNQFNL
+291 LELSQKRGSQFNL
-304 SEANI
+304 SDANI

-321 IGIMILEGKKLLS
+321 IGVMIMEGEKLLS

-357 PAQTSMDLGQ
+357 PAQTSIDLGQ

-376 YIFFTMSHDSEGNSV
+376 YIFFTMSHDSEGNAV

-433 MYWLGRKKEVVVNI
+433 MYWLGRKKKVVVNI
-447 SRFAQKYVSVTKDR
+447 SRFAQKYVSITKDR

-474 NNLNRIKVSGSVECC
+474 NNLNRIKVSGNVECC

-519 ECNKFLYIP
+519 ECNNFLYIP

-547 DVHQLHACSVMMDF
+547 DVRQLHTCSVMIDF
-561 KVETSLC
+561 KVQTSVGGL
-568 GMFKHTDIGI
+568 FKHTDAGI

-593 AWVGLDPGTSGS
+593 AWVGFDPGTSGS
-605 CVAIGNPSGALND
+605 CVAVGNPSGALNA

-629 ETMTKIIPSRIIFN
+629 KTMTKIIPSRIIFN
-643 KSLAGKTIDMLLPN
+643 KSFAGKTVDTLLPN

-672 SSSMPRFQSI
+672 SRNMPRFQSI

-687 YKKADEDKIDV
+687 YKKAEEDKIGV
-698 CVSGSSLK
+698 TVGGTTLK

-714 LLMRGLDR
+714 MLMRGLDR
-722 DLMEYLNNMP
+722 DLMEYLNNMSGT
-732 VADRQRISENGEC
+732 DRQRVTDNGEC

-763 DMIESV
+763 DMIASV
-769 ARLGKFKEI
+769 ERLGKFKEI

-797 EKQSGTETIM
+797 QKQSGTETIM

-816 NLTVFRITYSYK
+816 NLTVFRIIYTNK

-853 ALMEYIFTMVSKDEK
+853 ALMENIFTILSDNEN
-868 KRHEYEKKNKTKI
+868 KRHDYEKKHKTEMLGEI
-881 LDLILGFK
+881 LDLK

-895 QDYTNKMNYLIA
+895 SRKQKAPELILNLLD
-907 EERFMKKISRHD
+907 EESFCKFIIRLLDSFVVIDDPTMKKVYFD
-919 INLEKPR
+919 
-926 INREIED
+926 
-933 IQKYYTGLLGALCDK
+933 T
-948 DGYITETSKI
+948 KI
-958 LGDFGK
+958 LDKLRDLNRPNPCDDIENLRMMKTFTGK
-964 IEERE
+964 I
-969 IENNGNTF
+969 
-977 IENMLDK
+977 LDYLLDSK
-984 ILHSSELQNY
+984 ELRDF
-994 VYSKI
+994 VYSRVK
-999 EDAVGEILNYPE
+999 DAVEEILKYPD
-1011 VKSINIDKL
+1011 VKTVKIDKL
-1020 IFAGRSTMFPKI
+1020 LFAGRSTMFPGIRSMVETLVK
-1032 KDIVNTKV
+1032 
-1040 RSHSKHLNVLNIFS
+1040 SHSRRVEIPDIFD

-1092 TGTDSN
+1092 TGTDST
-1098 LKILLNQNSV
+1098 LKVLLNQNSV

-1132 SFYQIMGSGTGKEL
+1132 SFYQIMGSGTGNDL

-1153 KVNFLTGI
+1153 KVNYLTGI